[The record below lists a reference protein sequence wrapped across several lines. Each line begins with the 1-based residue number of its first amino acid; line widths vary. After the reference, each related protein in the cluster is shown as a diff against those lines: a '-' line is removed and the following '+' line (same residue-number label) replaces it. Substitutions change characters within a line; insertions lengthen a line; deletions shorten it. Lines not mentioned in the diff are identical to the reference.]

1 MVVVVNRNLVGEND
15 DCYIPTAE
23 EIEREELEREAR
35 IKEEKAR
42 RDALSP
48 EERKALEEKEAAE
61 EDAKEAAREA
71 RKKARKEAEKAEG
84 QVAKS
89 KSAPVPEDL
98 SVVGEWAPCRLDP
111 GMFVQTKK
119 HKSADEYVRPTE
131 ETLQKGYEQM
141 TDDLISRLMSEPAPA
156 PEDKGPAPDRMQQA
170 AQVLLNL
177 GKPSVEV
184 GADQGS
190 GDISPQFS
198 PQWEEAE
205 EPDNLPVAKVL
216 GFEELPLPKPVE
228 SVEKQPEPVEKE
240 PEIAKP
246 VESIEKEPEKE
257 PEIAKPV
264 EVAGNTGA
272 PQPAEMQAQSF
283 VPDSQEPSLIQIP
296 PAEPV
301 ITADSQATEKGPD
314 SFVPETQGS
323 QDQPDPAA
331 DAGQAAAGPVE
342 KVATDTDM
350 QSALQRLLIEFG
362 TNGGAVHPYVLL
374 PYTRHMSEAGMEGKT
389 KFVVEQWKDKWFELD
404 PYNGK
409 TFSNGNMFSFKSHET
424 LKQNFSQLRTMPYD
438 WIKSAVYA
446 FDEKDR
452 KDNNHPISL
461 LLVASFLT
469 VSRKRH
475 NVYIWKQNHQTKKLE
490 LWLHNPDG
498 NGKNIPVD
506 ILVARDETQNKY
518 HYFLLKRE
526 SA

>member
-42 RDALSP
+42 RDALTP

-61 EDAKEAAREA
+61 EEAKEAAREA
-71 RKKARKEAEKAEG
+71 RKKARKEAEKAEA

-111 GMFVQTKK
+111 EMFVQIKK

-131 ETLQKGYEQM
+131 EMLKKGYEQM
-141 TDDLISRLMSEPAPA
+141 TDDLISRLMSEPVPA
-156 PEDKGPAPDRMQQA
+156 PEDKDPAPDRMQQA

-177 GKPSVEV
+177 RKPSVEV

-190 GDISPQFS
+190 GNISPEFS
-198 PQWEEAE
+198 PQWEEAG
-205 EPDNLPVAKVL
+205 EPEDLPVAKVL
-216 GFEELPLPKPVE
+216 GVEELPHPDRVE
-228 SVEKQPEPVEKE
+228 SVEKE

-272 PQPAEMQAQSF
+272 QQPAEMQAQSF

-331 DAGQAAAGPVE
+331 GAGQAAAGPVE

-350 QSALQRLLIEFG
+350 QSALQRLLLEFG
-362 TNGGAVHPYVLL
+362 TNGGAVHPYVLV

-404 PYNGK
+404 PYERK

-461 LLVASFLT
+461 LLAVSFLS
-469 VSRKRH
+469 VSRKRY
-475 NVYIWKQNHQTKKLE
+475 NVYIWKQNQQTKKLE

-498 NGKNIPVD
+498 NEKNTPVD